1 MNEKQKEKAY
11 QGCGLALVWL
21 VLLLV
26 GWLIC
31 SCKSVEYVPVVQ
43 TNTEHHWHTDSVF
56 QVDSVVNEKETTI
69 MQLDSAAMAEY
80 GIQLKAAEKAWLVRS
95 KELERQI
102 AQLKQMTAS
111 KDTVRDSIPVPYEVK
126 VRVPAKVSKME
137 RAFMWLGILSLMALT
152 LLVGRWLSKHV

>member
-1 MNEKQKEKAY
+1 MTEKNKEKAY

-43 TNTEHHWHTDSVF
+43 KETHTDSIYLTKV
-56 QVDSVVNEKETTI
+56 QRDSI
-69 MQLDSAAMAEY
+69 WLHDSIRVEA
-80 GIQLKAAEKAWLVRS
+80 RN
-95 KELERQI
+95 
-102 AQLKQMTAS
+102 
-111 KDTVRDSIPVPYEVK
+111 DTVRVDRWHTKYVERLLHDTLYLSKRDSIPVPYEVVK
-126 VRVPAKVSKME
+126 EVPAKVSKME

-152 LLVGRWLSKHV
+152 LLVGRWMSKHV

>member
-1 MNEKQKEKAY
+1 MTEKNKEKAY

-31 SCKSVEYVPVVQ
+31 SCKSIEYVPVVQ
-43 TNTEHHWHTDSVF
+43 KETHTDSIYLTKV
-56 QVDSVVNEKETTI
+56 QKDSI
-69 MQLDSAAMAEY
+69 WLHDSIRVEA
-80 GIQLKAAEKAWLVRS
+80 RN
-95 KELERQI
+95 
-102 AQLKQMTAS
+102 
-111 KDTVRDSIPVPYEVK
+111 DTVRVDRWHTKYVERLLHDTLYLSKRDTIPVPYEVVK
-126 VRVPAKVSKME
+126 EVPAKVSKME

>member
-1 MNEKQKEKAY
+1 MTEKNKEKAY
-11 QGCGLALVWL
+11 QGRGLALVWL

-43 TNTEHHWHTDSVF
+43 KETHTDSIYLTKV
-56 QVDSVVNEKETTI
+56 QKDSI
-69 MQLDSAAMAEY
+69 WLHDSIRVEA
-80 GIQLKAAEKAWLVRS
+80 RN
-95 KELERQI
+95 
-102 AQLKQMTAS
+102 
-111 KDTVRDSIPVPYEVK
+111 DTVRVDRWHTKYVERLLHDTLYLSKRDSIPVPYEVVK
-126 VRVPAKVSKME
+126 EVPAKVSKME

>member
-1 MNEKQKEKAY
+1 MTEKNKEKAY

-43 TNTEHHWHTDSVF
+43 KETHTDSIYLTKV
-56 QVDSVVNEKETTI
+56 QRDSI
-69 MQLDSAAMAEY
+69 WLHDSIRVEA
-80 GIQLKAAEKAWLVRS
+80 RN
-95 KELERQI
+95 
-102 AQLKQMTAS
+102 
-111 KDTVRDSIPVPYEVK
+111 DTVRVDRWHTKYVERLLHDTLYLSKRDSIPVPYEVVK
-126 VRVPAKVSKME
+126 EVPAKVSKME
-137 RAFMWLGILSLMALT
+137 RTFMWLGILSLIALT

>member
-1 MNEKQKEKAY
+1 MTEKNKEKAY

-43 TNTEHHWHTDSVF
+43 KETHTDSIYLTKV
-56 QVDSVVNEKETTI
+56 QKDSI
-69 MQLDSAAMAEY
+69 WLHDSIRIEA
-80 GIQLKAAEKAWLVRS
+80 RN
-95 KELERQI
+95 
-102 AQLKQMTAS
+102 
-111 KDTVRDSIPVPYEVK
+111 DTVRVDRWHTKYVERLLHDTLYLSKRDTIPVPYEVK
-126 VRVPAKVSKME
+126 VEVPAKVSKME

>member
-1 MNEKQKEKAY
+1 MTEKNKEKAY

-43 TNTEHHWHTDSVF
+43 KETHTDSIYLTKV
-56 QVDSVVNEKETTI
+56 QKDSI
-69 MQLDSAAMAEY
+69 WLHDSIRVEA
-80 GIQLKAAEKAWLVRS
+80 RN
-95 KELERQI
+95 
-102 AQLKQMTAS
+102 
-111 KDTVRDSIPVPYEVK
+111 DTVRVDRWHTKYVERLLHDTLYLSKRDSIPVPYEVVK
-126 VRVPAKVSKME
+126 EVPAKVSKME
-137 RAFMWLGILSLMALT
+137 RTFMWLGILSLIALT

>member
-1 MNEKQKEKAY
+1 MTEKNKEKAY

-43 TNTEHHWHTDSVF
+43 KETHTDSIYLTKV
-56 QVDSVVNEKETTI
+56 QRDSI
-69 MQLDSAAMAEY
+69 WLHDSIRVEA
-80 GIQLKAAEKAWLVRS
+80 RN
-95 KELERQI
+95 
-102 AQLKQMTAS
+102 
-111 KDTVRDSIPVPYEVK
+111 DTVRVDRWHTKYVERLLHDTLYLSKRDTIPVPYEVVK
-126 VRVPAKVSKME
+126 EVPAKVSKME

>member
-1 MNEKQKEKAY
+1 MTEKNKEKAY

-43 TNTEHHWHTDSVF
+43 KETHTDSIYLTKV
-56 QVDSVVNEKETTI
+56 QKDSI
-69 MQLDSAAMAEY
+69 WLHDSIRVEA
-80 GIQLKAAEKAWLVRS
+80 RN
-95 KELERQI
+95 
-102 AQLKQMTAS
+102 
-111 KDTVRDSIPVPYEVK
+111 DTVRVDRWHTKYVERLLHDTLYLSKRDTIPVPYEVVK
-126 VRVPAKVSKME
+126 EVPAKVSKME

>member
-1 MNEKQKEKAY
+1 MTEKNKEKAY

-26 GWLIC
+26 GWLVC

-43 TNTEHHWHTDSVF
+43 KETHTDSIYLTKV
-56 QVDSVVNEKETTI
+56 QRDSI
-69 MQLDSAAMAEY
+69 WLHDSIRVEA
-80 GIQLKAAEKAWLVRS
+80 RN
-95 KELERQI
+95 
-102 AQLKQMTAS
+102 
-111 KDTVRDSIPVPYEVK
+111 DTVRVDRWHTKYVERLLHDTLYLSKRDTIPVPYEVVK
-126 VRVPAKVSKME
+126 EVPAKVSKME

>member
-43 TNTEHHWHTDSVF
+43 KETHTDSIYLTKV
-56 QVDSVVNEKETTI
+56 QKDSI
-69 MQLDSAAMAEY
+69 WLHDSIRVEA
-80 GIQLKAAEKAWLVRS
+80 RN
-95 KELERQI
+95 
-102 AQLKQMTAS
+102 
-111 KDTVRDSIPVPYEVK
+111 DTVRVDRWHTKYVERLLHDTLYLSKRDSIPVPYEVVK
-126 VRVPAKVSKME
+126 EVPAKVSKME
-137 RAFMWLGILSLMALT
+137 RTFMWLGILSLIALT

>member
-1 MNEKQKEKAY
+1 MTEKNKEKAY

-43 TNTEHHWHTDSVF
+43 KETHTDSIYLTKV
-56 QVDSVVNEKETTI
+56 QRDSI
-69 MQLDSAAMAEY
+69 WLHDSIRVEA
-80 GIQLKAAEKAWLVRS
+80 RN
-95 KELERQI
+95 
-102 AQLKQMTAS
+102 
-111 KDTVRDSIPVPYEVK
+111 DTVRVDRWHTKYVERLLHDTLYLSKRDTIPVPYEVVK
-126 VRVPAKVSKME
+126 EVPAKVSKME
-137 RAFMWLGILSLMALT
+137 RTFMWLGILSLIALT

>member
-1 MNEKQKEKAY
+1 MTEKNKEKAY

-43 TNTEHHWHTDSVF
+43 KETHTDSIYLTKV
-56 QVDSVVNEKETTI
+56 QRDSI
-69 MQLDSAAMAEY
+69 WLHDSIRVEA
-80 GIQLKAAEKAWLVRS
+80 RN
-95 KELERQI
+95 
-102 AQLKQMTAS
+102 
-111 KDTVRDSIPVPYEVK
+111 DTVRVDRWHTKYVERLLHDTLYLSKRDSIPVPYEVVK
-126 VRVPAKVSKME
+126 EVPAKVSKME